1 MAGAKDKEEKKNV
14 PFPLKN
20 NLSRSFFFR
29 QRTMKSYI
37 IIRFTNT
44 VSTESEIRDLEI
56 PLLINFDK
64 DDVNRVV
71 SATWLKL
78 IIRNRV
84 PSCERRRLRLIY
96 NGRVLN
102 QSTDFKKEIFEPKL
116 RQLENQEQEESN
128 NDNSPPQLRL
138 YIHCVIGDELNSEQL
153 NQENQLDQPQQV
165 TTTPQV
171 IGFDRLL
178 QQGFSREDV
187 DDLRRQFH
195 LVFLP
200 SFFESRNEG
209 LEAINDVEEEERRQR
224 LVSQLEERWIESTI
238 NNNAPPEAEP
248 TNDTNTGTV
257 SANEHLAPPAADLDD
272 NNGNEDLLL
281 GLSLGILLGIT
292 GLIFLIIDDSI
303 FNKRQKMS
311 VVGGLVI
318 NCSFA
323 IIRGQWI

>member
-1 MAGAKDKEEKKNV
+1 
-14 PFPLKN
+14 
-20 NLSRSFFFR
+20 
-29 QRTMKSYI
+29 MKSYI
-37 IIRFTNT
+37 VIRFTNT

-116 RQLENQEQEESN
+116 RQLQNQEQEESN
-128 NDNSPPQLRL
+128 NDSPPQLRL
-138 YIHCVIGDELNSEQL
+138 YIHCAIGDELNSEQL

-178 QQGFSREDV
+178 QQGFSHEDV

-238 NNNAPPEAEP
+238 NNNGPPETEP
-248 TNDTNTGTV
+248 TNDTNTGTAT
-257 SANEHLAPPAADLDD
+257 ANEPVAPPAADLDD